1 MVQMSR
7 GYEDEH
13 LILKVFLMFVNRAD
27 EEGRFGAMTRE
38 DESIELVRLSIYDLR
53 VLLLCILFVHDKEM
67 LQGYCLYDLSVEN
80 GK

>member
-1 MVQMSR
+1 MSR

-27 EEGRFGAMTRE
+27 DEGRFGAMTRE

-67 LQGYCLYDLSVEN
+67 L
-80 GK
+80 

>member
-27 EEGRFGAMTRE
+27 DEGRFGAMTRE

-67 LQGYCLYDLSVEN
+67 L
-80 GK
+80 